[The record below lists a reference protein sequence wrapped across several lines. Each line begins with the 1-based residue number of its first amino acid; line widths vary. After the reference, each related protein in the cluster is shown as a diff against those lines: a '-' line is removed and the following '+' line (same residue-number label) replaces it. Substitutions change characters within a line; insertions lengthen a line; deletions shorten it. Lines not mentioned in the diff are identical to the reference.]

1 MILIIISRS
10 ISCGTTV
17 SADDMFQDSPEDLLA
32 LEAVVVEPALLNQ
45 ILLAIPNPRPPPLA
59 RHQLLREP
67 PPVLEEENE
76 TNILALVPPSAFSRH
91 EI

>member
-1 MILIIISRS
+1 MVLHKRMTMIIISRS
-10 ISCGTTV
+10 IRCGTTV
-17 SADDMFQDSPEDLLA
+17 SDVEMLQDSPEDLLA
-32 LEAVVVEPALLNQ
+32 LEAVVVEPALLDQ

-76 TNILALVPPSAFSRH
+76 TKILGLV
-91 EI
+91 